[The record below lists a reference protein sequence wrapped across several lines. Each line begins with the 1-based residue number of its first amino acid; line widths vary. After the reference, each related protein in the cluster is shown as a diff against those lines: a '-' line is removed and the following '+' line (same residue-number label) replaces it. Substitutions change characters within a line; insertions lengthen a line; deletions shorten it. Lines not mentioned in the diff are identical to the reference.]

1 MLHTELL
8 SKFLEYNSRK
18 PVGSSAFALYVIF
31 LNRWK
36 DNDFDA
42 FTFTLNEIET
52 QLSVTRKTAI
62 KTKEKLVELGF
73 ISYHQEK
80 GYNATY
86 SINEN
91 FEIPIISSTD
101 KIQPPKETKLP
112 KKGIKSPNANEVKAS
127 VEENPKID
135 TEEEIKAIGKIENIE
150 VPKIELAQPVIE
162 IPEIPTQSVKSSRV
176 TNIPTFDEVLKFA
189 KSLKN
194 YDEAYDEHLESKYD
208 TWVETGWKNGFGNP
222 ITSWTG
228 LVRNTIPHLKG
239 MKIGTEIKELPSVKI
254 PITYNE

>member
-18 PVGSSAFALYVIF
+18 PVGSSTFALYVIF
-31 LNRWK
+31 LNCWK
-36 DNDFDA
+36 DNNFEA
-42 FTFTLNEIET
+42 FTFTLNEIEA
-52 QLSVTRKTAI
+52 QLSITRMTAV
-62 KTKEKLVELGF
+62 KVKEKLIKLGF
-73 ISYHQEK
+73 ITYYQEK
-80 GYNATY
+80 GQKGIFNINKNFDFGNT
-86 SINEN
+86 SIAMAE
-91 FEIPIISSTD
+91 FES
-101 KIQPPKETKLP
+101 KIPKETKLP
-112 KKGIKSPNANEVKAS
+112 KKEDEFPKKKVKAS
-127 VEENPKID
+127 QENPKID
-135 TEEEIKAIGKIENIE
+135 TEEIKAIGKIENIE

-239 MKIGTEIKELPSVKI
+239 MKIGTEIKEIPSVKI
-254 PITYNE
+254 PTTYNE